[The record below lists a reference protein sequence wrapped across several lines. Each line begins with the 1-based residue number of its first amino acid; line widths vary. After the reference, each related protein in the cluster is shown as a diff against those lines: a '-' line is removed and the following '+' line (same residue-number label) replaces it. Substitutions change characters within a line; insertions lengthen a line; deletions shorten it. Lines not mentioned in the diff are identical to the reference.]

1 MNTPNI
7 FDYYKQ
13 EKYFL
18 TQTHGSKS
26 QPQPR
31 SISIQPKTTDPPLL
45 KPPSKDL
52 IDHPSELSKLKTIF

>member
-18 TQTHGSKS
+18 TQTHGSKP

-31 SISIQPKTTDPPLL
+31 SIFIQPKTTDPPFT
-45 KPPSKDL
+45 KAS
-52 IDHPSELSKLKTIF
+52 F